1 MNIQTQKPVNFFGGV
16 PPVEPS
22 KPGRLLTFLYTSRI
36 GKCLRPFVNRRY
48 IGQLYALYQNSSLSK
63 HLIKPFI
70 KKHNIIMDEYEKP
83 AEKYQSF
90 NDFFT
95 RKLKPGRRLVNQ
107 DPRLITSPADS
118 KMLVFPKLAQENIFF
133 IKKLPFSVTT
143 FLADQ
148 TLAAQYEQGLLMVFR
163 LAPEDYHRFHFP
175 TACLPA
181 SHRVISGRFDSV
193 NPLVYTTGK
202 QPLLTNKRHV
212 ISLKTPYFD
221 TVLMVAVG
229 ALLVGKIVE
238 TYTTNKPANKG
249 DEAGYFAFGGSTVT
263 LLFKPGMVT
272 PRRDL
277 VQNSLAGIETAVKMG
292 EAVTELP

>member
-1 MNIQTQKPVNFFGGV
+1 MNIQNSKLPKSCMQI
-16 PPVEPS
+16 PPVEPH
-22 KPGRLLTFLYTSRI
+22 KPGKLLTFLYTNRL
-36 GKCLRPFVNRRY
+36 GKCIRPFITRRY

-70 KKHNIIMDEYEKP
+70 KKYNIIIDEYEKP

-95 RKLKPGRRLVNQ
+95 RKLKPGRRLINQ

-118 KMLVFPKLAQENIFF
+118 KVLVFPALSSENIFF
-133 IKKLPFSVTT
+133 IKKLPFNLAT
-143 FLADQ
+143 FLAD
-148 TLAAQYEQGLLMVFR
+148 TSLAVEYEQGSLMIFR

-181 SHRVISGRFDSV
+181 GHRIISGRFDSV
-193 NPLVYTTGK
+193 NPLVYKSGK
-202 QPLLTNKRHV
+202 QPLITNKRHL

-229 ALLVGKIVE
+229 ALLVGKIIE
-238 TYTTNKPANKG
+238 TYTPHKPANKG
-249 DEAGYFAFGGSTVT
+249 DETGYFAFGGSTVT
-263 LLFKPGMVT
+263 LLFKPGKVT
-272 PRRDL
+272 MRRDL
-277 VQNSLAGIETAVKMG
+277 IQNSLAGIETAVKMG
-292 EAVTELP
+292 EAVTELQ